1 MPRPCPIDS
10 IAPRFDGSAIG
21 PDNRH
26 MIHRSNPRRPL
37 LTFAACALVAAPL
50 AAADPIVQ
58 PTPASP
64 AMERIQ
70 TAATSIPDRAVLEW
84 IRRSPA
90 ATTRLSLFS
99 NGLAV
104 LKTTPGSH
112 RDGEAATVAEVP
124 RTEHRLLSPEEMAVY
139 EKFLSGIVDESG
151 RSDGGRDCAGV
162 DSPTNEIRVV
172 LADRRSYGWQGCDL
186 TSPPRAAASAL
197 SMAEDIAGSVRG
209 KRDLDD
215 PWAGSDPKAGEKVRR
230 SDGALFT
237 IVSYEPF
244 TTMVELKQVEGPLRL
259 RIPRIDLHKTFL
271 HDGEQ
276 SFLEPT
282 PPTSAAPRR

>member
-1 MPRPCPIDS
+1 MTHRTFRP
-10 IAPRFDGSAIG
+10 
-21 PDNRH
+21 
-26 MIHRSNPRRPL
+26 RPL
-37 LTFAACALVAAPL
+37 LPLAACVLAAAPL
-50 AAADPIVQ
+50 AASDPVLQ

-64 AMERIQ
+64 AMQRVE
-70 TAATSIPDRAVLEW
+70 TAARAIPDRAVLEW

-90 ATTRLSLFS
+90 STTRLSLFS
-99 NGLAV
+99 NGLAI

-112 RDGEAATVAEVP
+112 RDGAAATTAEAP

-151 RSDGGRDCAGV
+151 RSDGGGSCAGV

-172 LADRRSYGWQGCDL
+172 LADRRSYAWRGCDL

-215 PWAGSDPKAGEKVRR
+215 PWAGSDPTAGEKVRR

-244 TTMVELKQVEGPLRL
+244 TTMVELKQVDGPLRL
-259 RIPRIDLHKTFL
+259 RVPRIDLHKSFL
-271 HDGEQ
+271 HDGEER
-276 SFLEPT
+276 FLEPT
-282 PPTSAAPRR
+282 PAPSAAPRP